1 MKNIQITELCH
12 FFIKSR
18 LCEGGFCIDATA
30 GNGNDTVF
38 LCKTVGKNG
47 HVLAFDIQETAV
59 LATNKKLADEGLN
72 EIAEVILDSH
82 CNMHNYAGYDSVD
95 CIVFNF
101 GYLPGA
107 DHNISTKPE
116 TSIPAIETGLKLLKN
131 GGFMS
136 LCIYSGGDSGFDER
150 DAILKYIRQLDC
162 RKYAVLLTDYYN
174 RPNNTPIPV
183 IIVKL

>member
-1 MKNIQITELCH
+1 MKNMQITELCH

-18 LCEGGFCIDATA
+18 LCEGGLCIDATA

-38 LCKTVGKNG
+38 LCKTVGGSG
-47 HVLAFDIQETAV
+47 HVTAFDIQERAVTA
-59 LATNKKLADEGLN
+59 TRNKLAAEGLS

-82 CNMHNYAGYDSVD
+82 CNMHNYADLDSID
-95 CIVFNF
+95 CIVFNL

-116 TSIPAIETGLKLLKN
+116 TSIPAIEIGLKLLKK
-131 GGFMS
+131 GGLMS

-150 DAILKYIRQLDC
+150 DAVLEYIRHLDF
-162 RKYAVLLTDYYN
+162 RKYAVLRMDYYN
-174 RPNNTPIPV
+174 RPNNPPIPV
-183 IIVKL
+183 MIIKL